1 MNWYCNGIW
10 FYLGNRR
17 LQPVPWAYK
26 IPPLEFILDCCSAS
40 EPKANIAY
48 AILQVVAV
56 DYKQFK
62 MKRTLSRIALAEVSQ
77 VIVNSA
83 KVQVDFIKATGRAWG
98 TGFIPEE
105 KLLGN

>member
-48 AILQVVAV
+48 AIL
-56 DYKQFK
+56 
-62 MKRTLSRIALAEVSQ
+62 
-77 VIVNSA
+77 
-83 KVQVDFIKATGRAWG
+83 
-98 TGFIPEE
+98 
-105 KLLGN
+105 